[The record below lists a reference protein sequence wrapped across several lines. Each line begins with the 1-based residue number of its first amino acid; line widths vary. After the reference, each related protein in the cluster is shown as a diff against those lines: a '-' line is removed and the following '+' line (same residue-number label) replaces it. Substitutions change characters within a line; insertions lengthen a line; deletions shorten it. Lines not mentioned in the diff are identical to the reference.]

1 MSDWQDNQPIYL
13 QLRQLVLS
21 RILSG
26 SLPEGE
32 AIPSVRQVASDERI
46 NPLTVTK
53 AYQLLVDEGLI
64 EKRRGLGM
72 FVTAGAQDRALAQE
86 RQRFLRQEWPQTLAR
101 IHELKLNPKQLLSG
115 EDS

>member
-1 MSDWQDNQPIYL
+1 MSDWNDNQPIYL

-32 AIPSVRQVASDERI
+32 AVPSVRQVASDERI

-72 FVTAGAQDRALAQE
+72 FVTGGAKEKALEQE
-86 RQRFLRQEWPQTLAR
+86 RQRFLREEWPQTMAR
-101 IHELKLNPKQLLSG
+101 IQELKLNPKKLLSG
-115 EDS
+115 EGS